1 MALDWQVFCKE
12 TTTGDLVEGCFGRGV
27 DQTYLNWILS
37 AWGWTLTVA
46 LLALCVA
53 LFFGLIVGTLRTLPS
68 HPWLVRLGNGHRE
81 VHRVC
86 DVLRVVPVARELAGD
101 LRDHPFVAPEAVTE
115 TGLPSYGWWKGVGLA
130 TANEARRWVR
140 WRLLKLP
147 AMTDAEADRFIASL
161 DPPKREDLLRRAK
174 DGKGVAGF

>member
-1 MALDWQVFCKE
+1 MLTSEAVPAEELFQGTVD
-12 TTTGDLVEGCFGRGV
+12 DLRREVCEIAGQSLSLSLQPVGEGR
-27 DQTYLNWILS
+27 S
-37 AWGWTLTVA
+37 
-46 LLALCVA
+46 
-53 LFFGLIVGTLRTLPS
+53 
-68 HPWLVRLGNGHRE
+68 WLVRLGNGHRQ
-81 VHRVC
+81 VQRVC

-101 LRDHPFVAPEAVTE
+101 LRDHPFVASEAVTE